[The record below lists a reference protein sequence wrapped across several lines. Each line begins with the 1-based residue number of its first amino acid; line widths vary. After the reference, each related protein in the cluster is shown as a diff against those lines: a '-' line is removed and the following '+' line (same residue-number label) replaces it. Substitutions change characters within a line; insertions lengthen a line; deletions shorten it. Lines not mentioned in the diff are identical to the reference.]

1 MAKDEDLKSLL
12 RDSLTEEITAS
23 PSVAEKG
30 SSADILRIAVIGGG
44 TMGQGIAQVASQ
56 AGIDVLLIEKDE
68 TGLQASKAAIEDKL
82 DWEISRWA
90 KTVSDKKAILSR
102 IRGSV
107 EISELAEYPIAI
119 EALPE
124 NLAIKKAKFA
134 ELDEICQPETIF
146 VTNTSTLSIT
156 EIATATQRQSQVI
169 GMHFLYPVPKTA
181 VVEVVRGLKT
191 SDATVSRIRRFAV
204 QLNKTP
210 IEVYEYPGY
219 VTTRVILP
227 MLNEAMY
234 VLMEGVATAEGIDT
248 ALKLGYNMESGPLQL
263 ADQMG
268 LDEVM
273 MWMETLFRELGD
285 LKYRPCPLLRKMV
298 RAGRLGKKSG
308 HGFFR
313 YDEMGRIVRKGQ
325 AE

>member
-1 MAKDEDLKSLL
+1 MAQDEDLKSLL
-12 RDSLTEEITAS
+12 KDSLSEELTAS
-23 PSVAEKG
+23 PSAAEKG

-56 AGIDVLLIEKDE
+56 AGINVLIIEKE
-68 TGLQASKAAIEDKL
+68 EANLQSCMAAIEDKL

-102 IRGSV
+102 IRGTV

-124 NLAIKKAKFA
+124 NLGIKKAKFA
-134 ELDEICQPETIF
+134 ELDEICQPDAIF

-156 EIATATQRQSQVI
+156 EIATATQRQGQVI

-191 SDATVSRIRRFAV
+191 SDATVNRIRRFAV

-298 RAGRLGKKSG
+298 RAGQLGKKTG

>member
-1 MAKDEDLKSLL
+1 MTIENENLESLIGKAPAEEEKKD
-12 RDSLTEEITAS
+12 
-23 PSVAEKG
+23 AE
-30 SSADILRIAVIGGG
+30 ILRIAVVGAG
-44 TMGQGIAQVASQ
+44 TMGQGIAQTASQ
-56 AGIDVLLIEKDE
+56 AGLDVLIVERDE
-68 TGLQASKAAIEDKL
+68 DALKSSLDGIEDKL

-90 KTVSDKKAILSR
+90 KTVSDKKAVMSR
-102 IRGSV
+102 IRGTL
-107 EISELAEYPIAI
+107 ELAEVAEYPVVI

-124 NLAIKKAKFA
+124 NLAIKKVMFGM
-134 ELDEICQPETIF
+134 LDETTQPETIF

-156 EIATATQRQSQVI
+156 EIATATRRPDKVI
-169 GMHFLYPVPKTA
+169 GMHFLYPVPKTP

-191 SDATVSRIRRFAV
+191 SGPTFERIRRFAV
-204 QLNKTP
+204 QLGKTP

-219 VTTRVILP
+219 VTTRIILP
-227 MLNEAMY
+227 MINEAMY

-248 ALKLGYNMESGPLQL
+248 ALKLGYNMDMGPLQL

-273 MWMETLFRELGD
+273 AWMESLFRELGD

-298 RAGRLGKKSG
+298 RAGHLGKKSG
-308 HGFFR
+308 QGFFQ
-313 YDEMGRIVRKGQ
+313 YDDSGRIIRQGR

>member
-1 MAKDEDLKSLL
+1 MPQNDDLKSLL
-12 RDSLTEEITAS
+12 DQSLPKIAGPTATDEQEKPAEIM
-23 PSVAEKG
+23 
-30 SSADILRIAVIGGG
+30 RIAVVGAG
-44 TMGQGIAQVASQ
+44 TMGQGIAQTASQ
-56 AGIDVLLIEKDE
+56 AGLDVLIIERDE
-68 TGLQASKAAIEDKL
+68 DSLKISLSGIEDKL

-90 KTVSDKKAILSR
+90 KTVSDKKAIMSR
-102 IRGSV
+102 IRGSM
-107 EISELAEYPIAI
+107 EITDVAEHPIVI

-124 NLAIKKAKFA
+124 NLAMKKVMFSV
-134 ELDEICQPETIF
+134 LDEICQPESIF

-156 EIATATQRQSQVI
+156 EIATATHRQGKII
-169 GMHFLYPVPKTA
+169 GMHFLYPVPKTP

-191 SDATVSRIRRFAV
+191 SDQTFDKIRRFAIQV
-204 QLNKTP
+204 NKTP

-234 VLMEGVATAEGIDT
+234 VLMEGVANADGIDT
-248 ALKLGYNMESGPLQL
+248 AIKLGYNMEMGPLAL

-273 MWMETLFRELGD
+273 TWMETLFRELGD

-298 RAGRLGKKSG
+298 RAGHLGKKTG
-308 HGFFR
+308 QGFFH
-313 YDEMGRIVRKGQ
+313 YDEGGRILRKGQ

>member
-1 MAKDEDLKSLL
+1 MPENEDLKSLL
-12 RDSLTEEITAS
+12 RESMPEQVSRPSGADEERTAD
-23 PSVAEKG
+23 V
-30 SSADILRIAVIGGG
+30 LRIAVVGGG

-56 AGIDVLLIEKDE
+56 AGIDVLIIEKDE
-68 TGLQASKAAIEDKL
+68 QSLKASLAGIEDKL
-82 DWEISRWA
+82 DYEISRWA

-107 EISELAEYPIAI
+107 EIAEVSEYPIVI

-124 NLAIKKAKFA
+124 NLGLKKVIFG
-134 ELDEICQPETIF
+134 ELDEICNPDAIF

-156 EIATATQRQSQVI
+156 EIAAATKRQTKVI

-191 SDATVSRIRRFAV
+191 SSHTFDRIRRFAL

-248 ALKLGYNMESGPLQL
+248 ALKLGYNMEMGPLAL

-273 MWMETLFRELGD
+273 TWMETLFRELGD
-285 LKYRPCPLLRKMV
+285 LKYRPCPLLRKLV
-298 RAGRLGKKSG
+298 RAGNLGKKTG
-308 HGFFR
+308 HGFFL
-313 YDEMGRIVRKGQ
+313 YDESGRIVRKGQ

>member
-1 MAKDEDLKSLL
+1 MPQNDELKSLL
-12 RDSLTEEITAS
+12 DESLPRARGSAAS
-23 PSVAEKG
+23 GQDKSAE
-30 SSADILRIAVIGGG
+30 ILRIAVVGAG
-44 TMGQGIAQVASQ
+44 TMGQGIAQTASQ
-56 AGIDVLLIEKDE
+56 AGLDVLIIEKNDE
-68 TGLQASKAAIEDKL
+68 MLKSSLAGIEDKL

-90 KTVSDKKAILSR
+90 KTVSDKKAIMSR
-102 IRGSV
+102 IRGSM
-107 EISELAEYPIAI
+107 EITDVAEHPIVV

-124 NLAIKKAKFA
+124 NLAIKKVMFSV
-134 ELDEICQPETIF
+134 LDEICQPETVF

-156 EIATATQRQSQVI
+156 EIATATRRQGKII

-191 SDATVSRIRRFAV
+191 SDQTFERIRRFAI

-234 VLMEGVATAEGIDT
+234 VLMEGVANADGIDT
-248 ALKLGYNMESGPLQL
+248 AIKLGYNMELGPLAL

-273 MWMETLFRELGD
+273 TWMETLFRELGD

-298 RAGRLGKKSG
+298 RAGHLGKKTG
-308 HGFFR
+308 QGFFH
-313 YDEMGRIVRKGQ
+313 YDDTGRIVRKGQ

>member
-12 RDSLTEEITAS
+12 KDSLTEEFTAS
-23 PSVAEKG
+23 PAATEKG

-68 TGLQASKAAIEDKL
+68 VGLQASKAAIEDKL

-107 EISELAEYPIAI
+107 EISDVAEYPIVI

-124 NLAIKKAKFA
+124 NLEIKKSMFA
-134 ELDEICQPETIF
+134 TLDEICQPETIF

-156 EIATATQRQSQVI
+156 ETATATQRKSQVI
-169 GMHFLYPVPKTA
+169 DMHFLYPVPKTA

-227 MLNEAMY
+227 MLKIAG
-234 VLMEGVATAEGIDT
+234 LGVAFRAKPVVRASAGHSISTLGLDGILYLLGLRDRELTLLLDSADLDDDAT
-248 ALKLGYNMESGPLQL
+248 ALAVE
-263 ADQMG
+263 
-268 LDEVM
+268 
-273 MWMETLFRELGD
+273 
-285 LKYRPCPLLRKMV
+285 
-298 RAGRLGKKSG
+298 
-308 HGFFR
+308 
-313 YDEMGRIVRKGQ
+313 
-325 AE
+325 

>member
-1 MAKDEDLKSLL
+1 MPKDEDLKSLL
-12 RDSLTEEITAS
+12 KDSLSEEFSATSAA
-23 PSVAEKG
+23 PEKDAHG
-30 SSADILRIAVIGGG
+30 DVLRIAVVGGG

-68 TGLQASKAAIEDKL
+68 AGLQASKAAIEDKL

-107 EISELAEYPIAI
+107 EISDVSEYPIVI

-124 NLAIKKAKFA
+124 NLAIKKSMFA
-134 ELDEICQPETIF
+134 MLDEICQPETIF

-156 EIATATQRQSQVI
+156 EIATATQRQGQVI

-298 RAGRLGKKSG
+298 RAGQLGKKTG

>member
-1 MAKDEDLKSLL
+1 
-12 RDSLTEEITAS
+12 
-23 PSVAEKG
+23 
-30 SSADILRIAVIGGG
+30 
-44 TMGQGIAQVASQ
+44 MGQGIAQTASQ
-56 AGIDVLLIEKDE
+56 AGLDVLIIEKNDE
-68 TGLQASKAAIEDKL
+68 MLKSSLAGIEDKL

-90 KTVSDKKAILSR
+90 KTVSDKKAIMSR
-102 IRGSV
+102 IRGSM
-107 EISELAEYPIAI
+107 EITDVAEHPIVV

-124 NLAIKKAKFA
+124 NLAIKKVMFSV
-134 ELDEICQPETIF
+134 LDEICQPETVF

-156 EIATATQRQSQVI
+156 EIATATRRQGKII

-191 SDATVSRIRRFAV
+191 SDQTFERIRRFAI

-234 VLMEGVATAEGIDT
+234 VLMEGVANADGIDT
-248 ALKLGYNMESGPLQL
+248 AIKLGYNMELGPLAL

-273 MWMETLFRELGD
+273 TWMETLFRELGD

-298 RAGRLGKKSG
+298 RAGHLGKKTG
-308 HGFFR
+308 QGFFH
-313 YDEMGRIVRKGQ
+313 YDDTGRIVRKGQ

>member
-1 MAKDEDLKSLL
+1 MKCEPNTMTIENENLESLIGKAPAEEEKKD
-12 RDSLTEEITAS
+12 
-23 PSVAEKG
+23 AE
-30 SSADILRIAVIGGG
+30 ILRIAVVGAG
-44 TMGQGIAQVASQ
+44 TMGQGIAQTASQ
-56 AGIDVLLIEKDE
+56 AGLDVLIVERDE
-68 TGLQASKAAIEDKL
+68 DALKSSLDGIEDKL

-90 KTVSDKKAILSR
+90 KTVSDKKAVMSR
-102 IRGSV
+102 IRGTL
-107 EISELAEYPIAI
+107 ELAEVAEYPVVI

-124 NLAIKKAKFA
+124 NLAIKKVMFGM
-134 ELDEICQPETIF
+134 LDETTQPETIF

-156 EIATATQRQSQVI
+156 EIATATRRPDKVI
-169 GMHFLYPVPKTA
+169 GMHFLYPVPKTP

-191 SDATVSRIRRFAV
+191 SGPTFERIRRFAV
-204 QLNKTP
+204 QLGKTP

-219 VTTRVILP
+219 VTTRIILP
-227 MLNEAMY
+227 MINEAMY

-248 ALKLGYNMESGPLQL
+248 ALKLGYNMDMGPLQL

-273 MWMETLFRELGD
+273 AWMESLFRELGD

-298 RAGRLGKKSG
+298 RAGHLGKKSG
-308 HGFFR
+308 QGFFQ
-313 YDEMGRIVRKGQ
+313 YDDSGRIIRQGR

>member
-1 MAKDEDLKSLL
+1 MVTDNEALQSLFGTTAKIAAAESQ
-12 RDSLTEEITAS
+12 STE
-23 PSVAEKG
+23 V
-30 SSADILRIAVIGGG
+30 LRIAVIGGG

-56 AGIDVLLIEKDE
+56 AGIDVLIIEKDE
-68 TGLQASKAAIEDKL
+68 EGLKASLAGIEDKL

-90 KTVSDKKAILSR
+90 KTVSDKKAIMSR

-107 EISELAEYPIAI
+107 EIADVAEHPIVI

-124 NLAIKKAKFA
+124 NLATKKMMFA
-134 ELDEICQPETIF
+134 VLDEICQPETIF

-156 EIATATQRQSQVI
+156 EIATATQRQSQII

-191 SDATVSRIRRFAV
+191 SDQTFNRIRRFAI

-248 ALKLGYNMESGPLQL
+248 ALKLGYNMELGPLQL

-298 RAGRLGKKSG
+298 RAGHLGKKTG
-308 HGFFR
+308 QGFFH
-313 YDEMGRIVRKGQ
+313 YDESGRIIRKGQ